1 MVKQEPL
8 VEAVGHMIGLSSRRA
23 RDLSEAFDR
32 RVMRHGEPMGERD
45 LVTALGKLS
54 ETVLGLDEVMSIV
67 GTCEEA
73 ASADDDDVDGDDAD
87 EDMCWD
93 VPLPEFAPCYDG
105 RQARD
110 VPDSAYGIDRDGNV
124 PDAFEGESVGNVSGA
139 TDLDGLSPLER
150 EFFLAEC
157 WYCPTSVTYHLFRDC
172 QYIRY
177 SYNVKSGFVGNQ
189 IGTRRM
195 CAGCVSKYVQNLLGQ
210 NHPIAIDQANLMDDD
225 LAEYLERIGEA
236 YGAGTCQ
243 GDRGYLRD

>member
-8 VEAVGHMIGLSSRRA
+8 VEAVGHMIDLSSRRA

-32 RVMRHGEPMGERD
+32 RAMRHGASMGERD
-45 LVTALGKLS
+45 LVTVLGKLS
-54 ETVLGLDEVMSIV
+54 MTILEIDEVMSIV
-67 GTCEEA
+67 GVCEEA
-73 ASADDDDVDGDDAD
+73 ESTDEGDVDGDDVD
-87 EDMCWD
+87 EDEWRD

-110 VPDSAYGIDRDGNV
+110 VPDSACDIDRDGKV
-124 PDAFEGESVGNVSGA
+124 VGDFKDASVDDMPDAIDV
-139 TDLDGLSPLER
+139 DGLSPLER

-189 IGTRRM
+189 IGKRRM
-195 CAGCVSKYVQNLLGQ
+195 CAGCVSKYVQGLLGQ
-210 NHPIAIDQANLMDDD
+210 NHPIAIDQANSMDDD
-225 LAEYLERIGEA
+225 FAEYLDRTGEA
-236 YGAGTCQ
+236 YGAGTCR
-243 GDRGYLRD
+243 GDRGYLRG

>member
-1 MVKQEPL
+1 MVVQEPL
-8 VEAVGHMIGLSSRRA
+8 VEAVGHVIDLSSRRA

-32 RVMRHGEPMGERD
+32 RAMRHGEPIAERE
-45 LVTALGKLS
+45 LVTVLGKLS
-54 ETVLGLDEVMSIV
+54 MTILEIDEVMSIV
-67 GTCEEA
+67 GACEEA

-93 VPLPEFAPCYDG
+93 VPLPESAPCGDG

-110 VPDSAYGIDRDGNV
+110 VPDAFEDAFVDDM
-124 PDAFEGESVGNVSGA
+124 PDAIDV
-139 TDLDGLSPLER
+139 DGLSPLER

-195 CAGCVSKYVQNLLGQ
+195 CAGCVSKYVQNLLDR
-210 NHPIAIDQANLMDDD
+210 NHPIAIDQANSMDDD
-225 LAEYLERIGEA
+225 FAEYLDRTGKA
-236 YGAGTCQ
+236 YGAGTCR
-243 GDRGYLRD
+243 GDRGYLRG